1 VLGAFFLSS
10 SDGLDRELIGS
21 GPSGGQAYVTAK
33 GLTPVN
39 IATLGELL
47 GAGTYDEILGQ
58 SGAEHYEAES
68 AESGVW
74 DVPADVCRALLAH
87 ESLEQVAEQW
97 VATEELRLDGWR
109 ADDGISVLTHLY
121 RLLDERQDGQQLWY
135 WWSL

>member
-1 VLGAFFLSS
+1 MLGAFFLSS

-39 IATLGELL
+39 LAKLGELL
-47 GAGTYDEILGQ
+47 GAGTYDGILGQ

-68 AESGVW
+68 GQSGVW
-74 DVPADVCRALLAH
+74 DVPVDVCRALLAR
-87 ESLEQVAEQW
+87 ESLEPVAQQW
-97 VATEELRLDGWR
+97 VATEELKLDGWR
-109 ADDGISVLTHLY
+109 AEDGVSVLTQLSQ
-121 RLLDERQDGQQLWY
+121 LLGERQDGQQLWY